1 MKLGRVMEDFK
12 DALGKVYYHWAHSD
26 NGVIY
31 DVPEDDELYHLRE
44 AVRYLIICMEYVSV
58 KEESME

>member
-1 MKLGRVMEDFK
+1 MEDFK